1 MEEKKQ
7 ICLNYAANV
16 PEWQLALTL
25 DALARLGDVSRYCG
39 TVQKAVAGD
48 LAWMKLHPDSE
59 YIGTLPIDRVK
70 ACQEAARALGGALY
84 ALEIVLAQADSFSF
98 AKDLAGGADA
108 TYNGAHVTLEEMCRK
123 HGCSEAA
130 YKHGQNE
137 HL

>member
-1 MEEKKQ
+1 MDEKKQ
-7 ICLNYAANV
+7 ICLNYATNV

-25 DALARLGDVSRYCG
+25 DALARLGDASRYCG
-39 TVQKAVAGD
+39 AVQKAVAGD

-70 ACQEAARALGGALY
+70 SCQEAARALGGALY

-108 TYNGAHVTLEEMCRK
+108 TYNGAHVDLEDMCRK
-123 HGCSEAA
+123 HGCSEVV
-130 YKHGQNE
+130 YKNG
-137 HL
+137 